1 MRSEMKLYLPRRY
14 VPHRVATVQNPIQR
28 VGTPPMARLML
39 ANAMASMQPLT
50 LPDAPSV
57 TLAPISST
65 FETSQSTEQQES
77 QPSEPQIDQ
86 PDDAQANQSMQMPV
100 ISSNEMQAHQSM
112 QPSIIPPNEM
122 QAIQSEQTPANDD
135 DDTIS
140 VVNPDEPNVST
151 ITGERFH
158 SLN

>member
-65 FETSQSTEQQES
+65 FETSNNRPSNRKANHPNHKSTNRMTHRQISQCRCQSFHQMKCRHTS
-77 QPSEPQIDQ
+77 QCNRQSFHQMKCKRF
-86 PDDAQANQSMQMPV
+86 NQSKR
-100 ISSNEMQAHQSM
+100 
-112 QPSIIPPNEM
+112 QPM
-122 QAIQSEQTPANDD
+122 MMTIQFQW
-135 DDTIS
+135 
-140 VVNPDEPNVST
+140 
-151 ITGERFH
+151 
-158 SLN
+158 